1 MGRGGEATEMR
12 KGSETYNFIIV
23 FAFSIK
29 YLWHSMLHP
38 KIDIPNNANM
48 YVEIIITPV
57 VSEATQILKTGVP
70 VIEQFASK
78 FNVKKLPHFRS
89 RCVAS
94 TEAMWGLRNN
104 HNKKPM

>member
-1 MGRGGEATEMR
+1 MR
-12 KGSETYNFIIV
+12 KGSETYNVIIV

-29 YLWHSMLHP
+29 YLWHNMLHP
-38 KIDIPNNANM
+38 KIDIPNTAKM
-48 YVEIIITPV
+48 YVE
-57 VSEATQILKTGVP
+57 VSRIVRMISEQRFKAGVP
-70 VIEQFASK
+70 VIKKFASK